1 METHASLLCCEREP
15 VEEAKWG
22 EEEEEEEEKKAE
34 KKKEEEGEG
43 GGDLAPGAPAY

>member
-15 VEEAKWG
+15 VEEVKWG
-22 EEEEEEEEKKAE
+22 EEEEEEE